1 MIETQSLIL
10 DKAKFADW
18 KEMYDNVWSRPE
30 SAQYM
35 AWHITTSEEDA
46 QIRIRKTIAFQK
58 EHDTYVVYEK
68 ASGRAIGFAGVEEIE
83 PCIFQETGICL
94 GPDYVGKGFGKQI
107 LHGLIQYCK
116 EEFGAREFRYSARE
130 ENKASN
136 LLAKSLGFTL
146 ISSEHKVSS
155 KDGHCYTLLQYS
167 YQMNTEN
174 T

>member
-35 AWHITTSEEDA
+35 AWNITTNKEDA

-58 EHDTYVVYEK
+58 EHDTYLVYEK
-68 ASGRAIGFAGVEEIE
+68 SSGRAIGFAGVEKIGS
-83 PCIFQETGICL
+83 CIFQETGICL

-107 LHGLIQYCK
+107 LLGLIQYCK

-130 ENKASN
+130 ENKAAN

-146 ISSEHKVSS
+146 IFSEHKVSS
-155 KDGHCYTLLQYS
+155 KDGCCYTLLQYS

-174 T
+174 I